1 MKKILAIATVILL
14 MFVSCE
20 NGDIIGGRYYGTYK
34 NLTNNK
40 LEAGSLSFKYVNNGG
55 TTYFRMNDLIAL
67 SPMGTKVFEGIAEGA
82 SLNDLLKTM
91 PAIDSIQ
98 VCENENEN
106 IRMMT
111 VRAEFKGNS
120 VKANMEFTTTTEKH
134 VNVEFIGS
142 FE

>member
-1 MKKILAIATVILL
+1 MKKMLAIATVLIF

-34 NLTNNK
+34 NLLNNK
-40 LEAGSLSFKYVNNGG
+40 LETGSVSFKYVNNGG
-55 TTYFRMNDLIAL
+55 STSFRMNDLIEL
-67 SPMGTKVFEGIAEGA
+67 SPEGTKVFKGIADGA

-106 IRMMT
+106 IRMMN

-120 VKANMEFTTTTEKH
+120 VKANMEFTTTTEKL
-134 VNVEFIGS
+134 VNVEFIGT